1 MELLNTVESNN
12 LQCYNVCCKRTLL
25 VFVGVTESGEMEK
38 SKNRFNELGAAI
50 V

>member
-1 MELLNTVESNN
+1 MELLNTIESNN
-12 LQCYNVCCKRTLL
+12 LQRYTVCCEQTLL

-38 SKNRFNELGAAI
+38 SKNRFNEFGAAI